1 MINYL
6 SGKIIYKAEKFV
18 ILDVNGVG
26 YKVFVSASTL
36 LKIPKEEQPRKFF
49 CYLNVKEN
57 GLDLYG
63 FLTMGELD
71 FFELLNDIQ
80 GIGPKA
86 ALKLSV
92 LGPLEKI
99 KKEILAGNEKI
110 FEGISGIGRKRV
122 QAIILELTG
131 KIKEAAMV
139 GQPRKA
145 EESDELEDALL
156 GLGFPKQKVKEVLKE
171 LPKDAESAEERMK
184 EALKRLGK

>member
-26 YKVFVSASTL
+26 YKVFVSAPTL
-36 LKIPKEEQPRKFF
+36 LKISKEGGPLKVF

-57 GLDLYG
+57 ALDLYG
-63 FLTMGELD
+63 FLAMEELD

-86 ALKLSV
+86 ALKLSI

-110 FEGISGIGRKRV
+110 FEGISGIGKKRV

-145 EESDELEDALL
+145 EKSDELEDALL
-156 GLGFPKQKVKEVLKE
+156 GLGFPRQKVKEVLKE
-171 LPKDAESAEERMK
+171 VPRDIKDEKERMK